1 MAVPL
6 KVQVLLLMPW
16 RQTLGRDEWT
26 KPPRGHRKLNVDASY
41 YPDRSESAGIVL
53 RNNKGE
59 VIAGKACLLNNMMS
73 VLIVEAMALLR
84 GLELIQACNGDTEV
98 LSPYTVVLADCFQI
112 ASTMDLVIFEHYFRD
127 ANTVAHNLAK
137 HTYKSKVSL
146 VWDDSPLFHY
156 R

>member
-1 MAVPL
+1 
-6 KVQVLLLMPW
+6 
-16 RQTLGRDEWT
+16 
-26 KPPRGHRKLNVDASY
+26 
-41 YPDRSESAGIVL
+41 
-53 RNNKGE
+53 
-59 VIAGKACLLNNMMS
+59 MMS
-73 VLIVEAMALLR
+73 VATVEAMALLR
-84 GLELIQACNGDTEV
+84 GLKFLEKLGVSSVDIESDSLELIQTCNGDTEV
-98 LSPYTVVLADCFQI
+98 SSPYTVVLADCFQI